1 MEELTHEMWK
11 RLEMVIVDKIGTHNS
26 NAEIHYQ
33 NDRALGIK
41 RLKTFFH
48 LEGNGMISVFWEM
61 NLGGSI
67 SFQDERNIVYKRF
80 SVDSKVAS
88 RIHLFEATL
97 DKRPSNFNETLKKF
111 LDKDIYI
118 PL

>member
-11 RLEMVIVDKIGTHNS
+11 RLEMLIVYKIGMHS
-26 NAEIHYQ
+26 SEAEINYQ

-41 RLKTFFH
+41 SLKTFFH
-48 LEGNGMISVFWEM
+48 LDGNGMISVFWDM
-61 NLGGSI
+61 NKGGSI
-67 SFQDERNIVYKRF
+67 RFQDQKNIVYKRL

-97 DKRPSNFNETLKKF
+97 DKRPTNFNETLKKF